1 MPSKF
6 IPTKGRLVPTKGRSD
21 QKKNSW
27 KDVQSKAR
35 IKKRNK
41 IAIGILALIIGFL
54 VISWGVRFTQSL
66 FQPWKLTASHKK
78 YVWNGEFNINL
89 LIRTSTASL
98 LSYNP
103 KQEKITIVNI
113 PEETFLKVP
122 YRFGM
127 WQLRA
132 VYGLGQAQKELGGNK
147 LLVDTLSSFFAVPID
162 GFLDFNQ
169 LQRQKSPAEVVEMLR
184 NNLVSGLNLLPALET
199 DLTPW
204 ELLKLKLNLSSV
216 RFDKINELDL
226 LKLNVLNWE
235 DLPDGTPILTADTIR
250 LDSILSGLADPVI
263 VSEHK
268 TIAVFNA
275 TDRPQLAGK
284 WARLITNLGGNVIIT
299 ANAKTRLKNT
309 QAIGEHS
316 LTLKRMQQIFGLG
329 GKISSLDEDLA
340 SSRAQI
346 NIFLGEDFIDR

>member
-6 IPTKGRLVPTKGRSD
+6 IPTKGRSA

-35 IKKRNK
+35 IKKRNQ

-54 VISWGVRFTQSL
+54 VISWGIRFTQSL
-66 FQPWKLTASHKK
+66 FQPWKLTAPHKK

-89 LIRTSTASL
+89 LIRTSGASL

-113 PEETFLKVP
+113 PEETFLEVP
-122 YRFGM
+122 FGFGM

-132 VYGLGQAQKELGGNK
+132 VYGLGQAQKELEGNK
-147 LLVDTLSSFFAVPID
+147 LLVDTLSSFFAIPID
-162 GFLDFNQ
+162 GFLDFSA
-169 LQRQKSPAEVVEMLR
+169 LQPQKSPAEVLEILR
-184 NNLVSGLNLLPALET
+184 ENPISGFNLLSTLKT
-199 DLTPW
+199 DLTLW
-204 ELLKLKLNLSSV
+204 ELLKLKLSLTGV
-216 RFDKINELDL
+216 RFDKVKELNL
-226 LKLNVLNWE
+226 LELSVLDQE
-235 DLPDGTPILTADTIR
+235 KLPDGTEVYTADPIK
-250 LDSILSGLADPVI
+250 LDSVLSGLVDTAI

-284 WARLITNLGGNVIIT
+284 WARLVTNLGGNIIIIS
-299 ANAKTRLKNT
+299 NAKARLKNT
-309 QAIGEHS
+309 EITGEQS
-316 LTLKRMQQIFGLG
+316 LTLKRLRQIFDLG
-329 GKISSLDEDLA
+329 GKINSLDEELS

-346 NIFLGEDFIDR
+346 NLFVGEDLINK